1 MCKKRDFVTPRRF
14 FEDFSHC
21 VMSDWLSRFQFETK
35 YTDKRPPPPSS
46 HTFPYNHPPWYHLK
60 RRKFCTC
67 WEFTQRRFRIFR
79 QNKLFDSK
87 NSKTCIPTLNFTF
100 SFSTQKSHFSTS
112 ELWTGFRA
120 KLLKFSIFGSKVSKH
135 WNFRLETSNYYLS
148 SKIIKI
154 WTFCHK
160 TLKFRIK
167 KVKFEVKSTSSLVIR
182 SIRRGN

>member
-1 MCKKRDFVTPRRF
+1 MCKKRDFVTPGRF
-14 FEDFSHC
+14 SEDFSHC

-87 NSKTCIPTLNFTF
+87 NSETCIPTLNFSF
-100 SFSTQKSHFSTS
+100 SFSTQKKSFFNLRALNVFSS
-112 ELWTGFRA
+112 Q
-120 KLLKFSIFGSKVSKH
+120 
-135 WNFRLETSNYYLS
+135 
-148 SKIIKI
+148 IIKI
-154 WTFCHK
+154 IYFRVESVK
-160 TLKFRIK
+160 TLKFSTRNIELLS
-167 KVKFEVKSTSSLVIR
+167 FE
-182 SIRRGN
+182 